1 METPL
6 ASWRARL
13 VGAVLLGFLGAA
25 QALTNAWDVPLLC
38 GLLGLVAL
46 TAALMP
52 AKFSPAGPGR
62 AAAAIAVAAASG
74 YALARPLWVRVGGAP
89 GIGRNLEPSASGP
102 DQLTVFGLFF
112 FLALAWWFAAASAGR
127 GPRLV
132 RWALV
137 AAAALLLAGLAVR
150 RPDWF
155 LAGGV
160 ALFLVAFFAF
170 SETRD
175 DRLAIG
181 FIATAFFLVL
191 FCQRFYIYDRM
202 NTFFKLYLEAWLL
215 FAAATAALV
224 FRARERRG
232 VIDGWV
238 LPARAG
244 AVLLAAAGLFT
255 TATAGRAAVSRHFAP
270 YTGPSLDGLGYLE
283 KLHPGEYRAVVWLR
297 RTVDG
302 TPVLLEAQGPSYQD
316 FGRISMLTGLPTVL
330 GWDYH
335 VKQRG
340 NSDTEIEARR
350 LAVKAIYSEAE
361 ASRAAP
367 FLKRY
372 GVGYVY
378 VGWLERKTY
387 PAAGLQK
394 FRTEKAL
401 FELAYENPETQIY
414 RVVGGPAQDVLLPAR
429 EALPEAAAA
438 PGQPQDEPEEKPTIL
453 EKADATEPPFANLR
467 EPRGIAV
474 DARGRVWVADF
485 GHSRLRI
492 FDADGGSLGGWGGR
506 GSGEYGF
513 KELCGVA
520 IEGDALY
527 VADTWNGRIQGYTIA
542 GLLRASVGE
551 LYGPRGVAVAPDGR
565 VWVSDTGNHR
575 VVSYDPLLQDPKSI
589 GKRGTAAGEFTSPV
603 GIAAAPSGLI
613 YVADAGNH
621 RIQVLSATGD
631 LVGSLPFEGWAGS
644 AEPGLAVDKDATI
657 YATDPG
663 TAAVVALDPSGV
675 VKRRILVDDAGH
687 KFESPTG
694 IAVDRKNRILYVV
707 NSGNASVAKVSLSDR
722 RTP

>member
-1 METPL
+1 
-6 ASWRARL
+6 
-13 VGAVLLGFLGAA
+13 
-25 QALTNAWDVPLLC
+25 
-38 GLLGLVAL
+38 
-46 TAALMP
+46 
-52 AKFSPAGPGR
+52 
-62 AAAAIAVAAASG
+62 
-74 YALARPLWVRVGGAP
+74 WVRVGGAP
-89 GIGRNLEPSASGP
+89 GIGKNLEASASGW

-112 FLALAWWFAAASAGR
+112 FLALAWWIAAATAGR

-132 RWALV
+132 RWAVVV
-137 AAAALLLAGLAVR
+137 AASLLLAWLAVR

-155 LAGGV
+155 LACGV
-160 ALFLVAFFAF
+160 VLFLVAFFAL

-175 DRLAIG
+175 DRLALG
-181 FIATAFFLVL
+181 FVASAFFLVL
-191 FCQRFYIYDRM
+191 FCQRLYIYDRM

-215 FAAATAALV
+215 FAIATAVLV

-232 VIDGWV
+232 AIDGWI

-244 AVLLAAAGLFT
+244 AVVLAIAGLFT

-270 YTGPSLDGLGYLE
+270 YSGPSLDGLRYLE
-283 KLHPGEYRAVVWLR
+283 QLHPGEYRAVVWLR
-297 RTVDG
+297 RTVEG

-340 NSDTEIEARR
+340 NSETEIETRR
-350 LAVKAIYSEAE
+350 LAVKAIYSETD
-361 ASRAAP
+361 ASRVAP

-387 PAAGLQK
+387 PVAGLQK
-394 FRTEKAL
+394 FRTEKTL

-414 RVVGGPAQDVLLPAR
+414 RVVGGPAQDVLLPAK
-429 EALPEAAAA
+429 ETLPESAAAA
-438 PGQPQDEPEEKPTIL
+438 GEPQDEPEEKPSIL
-453 EKADATEPPFANLR
+453 EKADASEPPFANLR
-467 EPRGIAV
+467 EPRGVAV

-492 FDADGGSLGGWGGR
+492 FDAEGGPLGGWGGR
-506 GSGEYGF
+506 GSGEFGF

-520 IEGDALY
+520 IDGDALY
-527 VADTWNGRIQGYTIA
+527 VADTWNGRIQGYTIG

-565 VWVSDTGNHR
+565 VWVTDTGNHR
-575 VVSYDPLLQDPKSI
+575 VVSYDPLLQDPKSF

-603 GIAAAPSGLI
+603 GIAVAPSGLV
-613 YVADAGNH
+613 YVADAGNR
-621 RIQVLSATGD
+621 RIQVLSASGD
-631 LVGSLPFEGWAGS
+631 LVGSLPFAGWAGS
-644 AEPGLAVDKDATI
+644 AEPGLAVDKDGTI

-675 VKRRILVDDAGH
+675 VKRRIVVDDAGR
-687 KFESPTG
+687 KFENPTG